1 MKIIEESFTRSF
13 LRLVIKEARNQGL
26 THSLDTPKHFSVK
39 IVPQV
44 VIWDKCGT

>member
-13 LRLVIKEARNQGL
+13 LRLVVKEARNQGL
-26 THSLDTPKHFSVK
+26 THSLDTQKHFSVK

-44 VIWDKCGT
+44 VI